1 MTYTTFFVIITL
13 QTNKGDLKMKIVR
26 NRCNGGFSLSN
37 VAVDFLG
44 LNNPYA
50 DIERTDLS
58 LVNLV
63 EADANKASGN
73 YARLEVVEIPL
84 DNASLLVNAVLNL
97 KSNSSASLVACIL
110 AFDIYTKSF
119 SSVLFAKA
127 LSE

>member
-1 MTYTTFFVIITL
+1 
-13 QTNKGDLKMKIVR
+13 MKIVR
-26 NRCNGGFSLSN
+26 NRCNGGFSLSD

-73 YARLEVVEIPL
+73 YARLEVVEIPDTATDWEL
-84 DNASLLVNAVLNL
+84 DDHDGIERIIYVVNG
-97 KSNSSASLVACIL
+97 KIHH
-110 AFDIYTKSF
+110 K
-119 SSVLFAKA
+119 
-127 LSE
+127 